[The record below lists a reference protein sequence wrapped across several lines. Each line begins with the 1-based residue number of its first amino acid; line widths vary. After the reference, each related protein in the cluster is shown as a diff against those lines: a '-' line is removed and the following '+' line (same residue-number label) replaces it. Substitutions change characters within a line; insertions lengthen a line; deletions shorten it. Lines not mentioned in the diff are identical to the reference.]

1 MILEVQS
8 EVPRL
13 EEVLRWH
20 GEPVK
25 ALLLPTSAFL
35 TNRRGYP
42 TLSKAHQE
50 LLTRFFQLGVQAS
63 DPLQCCTLTPKRTIL
78 IMSWEALT
86 TSRKRN
92 LQAVLVLS
100 VSGPVWDEQASPNP
114 VQREATKGLTCCLL
128 QKSSDTMCF
137 AGRPFRREQT

>member
-1 MILEVQS
+1 MEDGHCMCNAVEFARAGFSVTFSEHVLFSRAGDPWRAWNEVRTLCNHSTKLGVILEVQS

-63 DPLQCCTLTPKRTIL
+63 FAFQCLCTD
-78 IMSWEALT
+78 A
-86 TSRKRN
+86 
-92 LQAVLVLS
+92 
-100 VSGPVWDEQASPNP
+100 
-114 VQREATKGLTCCLL
+114 
-128 QKSSDTMCF
+128 
-137 AGRPFRREQT
+137 QT

>member
-1 MILEVQS
+1 MLLAGDPWRAWNEVRCLCNHSTKLGALLEVQP

-25 ALLLPTSAFL
+25 ALLLPTSTFL

-63 DPLQCCTLTPKRTIL
+63 G
-78 IMSWEALT
+78 A
-86 TSRKRN
+86 
-92 LQAVLVLS
+92 S
-100 VSGPVWDEQASPNP
+100 VHQ
-114 VQREATKGLTCCLL
+114 
-128 QKSSDTMCF
+128 F
-137 AGRPFRREQT
+137 

>member
-1 MILEVQS
+1 MEVQS

-63 DPLQCCTLTPKRTIL
+63 VLSLHCTLAHEYSREE
-78 IMSWEALT
+78 MS
-86 TSRKRN
+86 
-92 LQAVLVLS
+92 
-100 VSGPVWDEQASPNP
+100 
-114 VQREATKGLTCCLL
+114 
-128 QKSSDTMCF
+128 
-137 AGRPFRREQT
+137 

>member
-1 MILEVQS
+1 MTYHSSLCEVVLPACVSARIQHGIGGQLWCCQAGSPWRAWNEVRCLCNHSNKLGVLLEVQS

-42 TLSKAHQE
+42 TLAKAHQE

-63 DPLQCCTLTPKRTIL
+63 GASQHCTH
-78 IMSWEALT
+78 A
-86 TSRKRN
+86 
-92 LQAVLVLS
+92 
-100 VSGPVWDEQASPNP
+100 
-114 VQREATKGLTCCLL
+114 
-128 QKSSDTMCF
+128 
-137 AGRPFRREQT
+137 

>member
-1 MILEVQS
+1 MQS
-8 EVPRL
+8 DVPRL

-50 LLTRFFQLGVQAS
+50 LLTRFFQMGVQAS
-63 DPLQCCTLTPKRTIL
+63 GASWHQYLMPTCDESHSMRGPESFEPLSSIKQLMHMAQHRA
-78 IMSWEALT
+78 S
-86 TSRKRN
+86 
-92 LQAVLVLS
+92 LS
-100 VSGPVWDEQASPNP
+100 NEGH
-114 VQREATKGLTCCLL
+114 
-128 QKSSDTMCF
+128 
-137 AGRPFRREQT
+137 

>member
-1 MILEVQS
+1 MCNHSTKLGVLLEVQS

-35 TNRRGYP
+35 TNKRGYP

-50 LLTRFFQLGVQAS
+50 LLTRFFQMGVQAS
-63 DPLQCCTLTPKRTIL
+63 LQCYHAINPNYG
-78 IMSWEALT
+78 S
-86 TSRKRN
+86 N
-92 LQAVLVLS
+92 LVAYLYEI
-100 VSGPVWDEQASPNP
+100 PR
-114 VQREATKGLTCCLL
+114 QR
-128 QKSSDTMCF
+128 
-137 AGRPFRREQT
+137 